1 MDGGNGQPNPL
12 EWRERWRH
20 TELKS
25 SLSNLA
31 QLDAIE
37 SAPAAALCFASMRGG
52 CRAYDEVLS

>member
-37 SAPAAALCFASMRGG
+37 SAPAALCFASSG